1 MVRWSR
7 FCHWIEAF
15 LRFFACVCW
24 SESLPSVMLAKCTV
38 HSSPTILHPLKGC
51 GEAVRSFESGGS
63 VGLSPDP
70 VGLSWISDI
79 FGEPPCM
86 IPSDDPD
93 QSLPLLLE
101 QVTASLTG
109 NFADNSSMFMV

>member
-1 MVRWSR
+1 
-7 FCHWIEAF
+7 
-15 LRFFACVCW
+15 
-24 SESLPSVMLAKCTV
+24 MLAKCTV

-51 GEAVRSFESGGS
+51 GEAVRSSAANVDRPTASSFESGGS